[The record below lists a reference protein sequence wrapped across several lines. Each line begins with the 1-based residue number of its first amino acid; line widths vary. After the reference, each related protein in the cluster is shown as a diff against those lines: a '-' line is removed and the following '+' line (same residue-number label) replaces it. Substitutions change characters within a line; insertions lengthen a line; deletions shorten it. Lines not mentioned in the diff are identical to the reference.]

1 MENLLELQNLE
12 KMHEDGRLEV
22 KSARGGIP
30 ESLWET
36 YSAFANTDGGSIVL
50 GARERTDHKIE
61 IVGVHDAFKLKTDLW
76 NLLNNRQKVSVNLLT
91 DGLLRIEKIEGK
103 DVIVMDVPRADRTSR
118 PVYCGMDPRS
128 GSYRRNGEGD
138 YHCTLEEVSAMFRD
152 AALVPQDAK
161 VLQEMDLSVF
171 CQETIRGYRQMF
183 KDTHAGH
190 VWNVLNDEI
199 FLRRIGA
206 VGLSEDGGYHP
217 TAAGLLIFGY
227 EYEILREFPQYFLDY
242 QENRQVAS
250 TRWTD
255 RIVSSSGDWSGNV
268 FDFVSKVIP
277 KLTSGLKVPFVLK
290 GSQRVDDTPVHKI
303 IREALTNA
311 CVHADFYGRRGLV
324 VTKGKDGFTFANPGR
339 MRVAKEVAMEGGVSD
354 PRNGIML
361 KIFSMVNLG
370 ERAGSGLCSICNVW
384 EKVFHTAA
392 EIMEA
397 EDVDRV
403 ILKLCNGGNEQD
415 VDAMLGLYETKDE
428 LNVVGDSGKYVSGY
442 TVADADKLSIKSQII
457 DKLSINAGNVDK
469 LCEILLYLRQNPH
482 SSTASVAQTLGV
494 SVSSAKIYL
503 RRLVDAGLIVPH
515 GANKNRTYSLV

>member
-1 MENLLELQNLE
+1 MENLLELELQNLE

-76 NLLNNRQKVSVNLLT
+76 NFLNNRQKVSVNLLT

-206 VGLSEDGGYHP
+206 VG
-217 TAAGLLIFGY
+217 
-227 EYEILREFPQYFLDY
+227 
-242 QENRQVAS
+242 
-250 TRWTD
+250 
-255 RIVSSSGDWSGNV
+255 
-268 FDFVSKVIP
+268 
-277 KLTSGLKVPFVLK
+277 
-290 GSQRVDDTPVHKI
+290 
-303 IREALTNA
+303 
-311 CVHADFYGRRGLV
+311 
-324 VTKGKDGFTFANPGR
+324 
-339 MRVAKEVAMEGGVSD
+339 
-354 PRNGIML
+354 
-361 KIFSMVNLG
+361 
-370 ERAGSGLCSICNVW
+370 
-384 EKVFHTAA
+384 
-392 EIMEA
+392 
-397 EDVDRV
+397 
-403 ILKLCNGGNEQD
+403 GGNEQD

-442 TVADADKLSIKSQII
+442 TVADADKLSIKSQIV

-503 RRLVDAGLIVPH
+503 RRLVLIVPH

>member
-22 KSARGGIP
+22 KNARGGIP

-50 GARERTDHKIE
+50 GARERTDHTIE

-206 VGLSEDGGYHP
+206 VGLSENGGYHP
-217 TAAGLLIFGY
+217 T
-227 EYEILREFPQYFLDY
+227 
-242 QENRQVAS
+242 
-250 TRWTD
+250 
-255 RIVSSSGDWSGNV
+255 
-268 FDFVSKVIP
+268 
-277 KLTSGLKVPFVLK
+277 
-290 GSQRVDDTPVHKI
+290 
-303 IREALTNA
+303 
-311 CVHADFYGRRGLV
+311 
-324 VTKGKDGFTFANPGR
+324 
-339 MRVAKEVAMEGGVSD
+339 
-354 PRNGIML
+354 
-361 KIFSMVNLG
+361 
-370 ERAGSGLCSICNVW
+370 
-384 EKVFHTAA
+384 A

>member
-1 MENLLELQNLE
+1 
-12 KMHEDGRLEV
+12 
-22 KSARGGIP
+22 
-30 ESLWET
+30 
-36 YSAFANTDGGSIVL
+36 
-50 GARERTDHKIE
+50 
-61 IVGVHDAFKLKTDLW
+61 
-76 NLLNNRQKVSVNLLT
+76 
-91 DGLLRIEKIEGK
+91 
-103 DVIVMDVPRADRTSR
+103 
-118 PVYCGMDPRS
+118 
-128 GSYRRNGEGD
+128 
-138 YHCTLEEVSAMFRD
+138 
-152 AALVPQDAK
+152 
-161 VLQEMDLSVF
+161 
-171 CQETIRGYRQMF
+171 
-183 KDTHAGH
+183 
-190 VWNVLNDEI
+190 
-199 FLRRIGA
+199 
-206 VGLSEDGGYHP
+206 
-217 TAAGLLIFGY
+217 
-227 EYEILREFPQYFLDY
+227 
-242 QENRQVAS
+242 
-250 TRWTD
+250 
-255 RIVSSSGDWSGNV
+255 
-268 FDFVSKVIP
+268 
-277 KLTSGLKVPFVLK
+277 
-290 GSQRVDDTPVHKI
+290 
-303 IREALTNA
+303 
-311 CVHADFYGRRGLV
+311 
-324 VTKGKDGFTFANPGR
+324 

-442 TVADADKLSIKSQII
+442 TVADI

-503 RRLVDAGLIVPH
+503 RRLVDAGLIVPY